1 MASTRNINQ
10 QTEYNL
16 KKKQNS
22 RIFNHETTH
31 KIINKTSLFDLG
43 PNPNFTMKEQG
54 SNAIDVESMLRGI
67 RSTNLE
73 GSSFSVE
80 PNKNEI
86 KSSSF
91 FERPNVFLPTPFS
104 HITTDR
110 PLYLS

>member
-16 KKKQNS
+16 KKRQNS
-22 RIFNHETTH
+22 HILNHETTY
-31 KIINKTSLFDLG
+31 KIINKTSLFDIG
-43 PNPNFTMKEQG
+43 PNPNLTMKEQG
-54 SNAIDVESMLRGI
+54 TNAIDVESMLRGI

-73 GSSFSVE
+73 GSSFSVN

-86 KSSSF
+86 KSRSL

-104 HITTDR
+104 HITTER